1 MMWPLEMEEE
11 GFVALK
17 RTEHV
22 EVTSLA
28 VAVEATPSAKG
39 GKGKVVV
46 GGGGAGGG
54 VGPTRVRVF
63 CDDFDATDSSSD
75 EDEEEEL
82 TARRRVKRY
91 VQEIRLQRAAAV
103 AVPPVKVK
111 GEEVFPA
118 AVSAKM
124 AEAAKARVVLAA
136 GRKRK
141 AGGVDGAEPRF
152 RGVRRRPWG
161 KYAAEIR
168 IRNTMGVKERV
179 WLGTFGTAE
188 EAAWAYDTA
197 ATVIH
202 GDKATTNF
210 PRAPLRPATTPV
222 MRSMLVFFGIA
233 HLVRSLVPR
242 ARGPRGR
249 GGGAGGRGRSR
260 RRRAAA
266 AAAPSA
272 PTSEAPSPPPPSS
285 ALVPEPE
292 LQVQGGRG
300 ERGRGRGRGR
310 GGGRGGRRGRGR
322 TPARVVAEDS
332 PMLQATTP
340 AAAPA
345 PAPALAPAPAN
356 QAIFQP
362 MIIPPGG
369 VVVAPDDFLLS
380 AISDDE
386 PVLPHKKPK
395 LLGVY
400 TPPDSPDQFVMEF
413 FADLGDGD
421 DILSSSFW
429 QDPAGDGEDTQ

>member
-1 MMWPLEMEEE
+1 MGRPVKQKTTTWL
-11 GFVALK
+11 
-17 RTEHV
+17 V
-22 EVTSLA
+22 ELLR
-28 VAVEATPSAKG
+28 EY
-39 GKGKVVV
+39 
-46 GGGGAGGG
+46 
-54 VGPTRVRVF
+54 
-63 CDDFDATDSSSD
+63 C
-75 EDEEEEL
+75 
-82 TARRRVKRY
+82 
-91 VQEIRLQRAAAV
+91 QRAAAQATAGNGAV
-103 AVPPVKVK
+103 AAAAAVEGEINTDGLAALAAEAEGFAAAAAAVEGEINTEGLAALAAEAEGFAAANGEGWVAPAVEGEGEGFVGAPVVE
-111 GEEVFPA
+111 GEEGLTAELPVA
-118 AVSAKM
+118 AERKYRG
-124 AEAAKARVVLAA
+124 AR
-136 GRKRK
+136 K
-141 AGGVDGAEPRF
+141 
-152 RGVRRRPWG
+152 RPWG

-272 PTSEAPSPPPPSS
+272 PASEAPSPPPPSS